1 MSFIVQAPGLSLN
14 VCSCCLAE
22 AGVRLKKRFKTSSE
36 RVKKKLNKTIN
47 DFKNETQSYIF
58 HKELIRTVFLQK
70 NVKKVTPSGI
80 PTKHFSGAS
89 CFSIR
94 PTVEG
99 PRVCVPGLALGS
111 GDKDKAHGRCSVLER
126 QPFIGKAD
134 PGCK

>member
-1 MSFIVQAPGLSLN
+1 MPFAQTWILTLPIKPEGAADHRALRGWYDPANFQFP
-14 VCSCCLAE
+14 
-22 AGVRLKKRFKTSSE
+22 
-36 RVKKKLNKTIN
+36 LNKTIN